1 MNFFRRLFFSLWY
14 LRKPPWDTNV
24 VPPEVHE
31 FIAKHPPGKALDL
44 GCGTGTN
51 AVELAK
57 HKWQVTGVDFVPYAI
72 SSAKRKAKAAC
83 VEVDFRVGDVTK
95 LDGIEGPFDL
105 ILDIGCY
112 HNLPPR
118 GMLSYRDN
126 INQLLGPQGNL
137 LLYAF
142 FRDDPAESG
151 TGVVE
156 ADLEAFSP
164 PLTLVSRTDGQ
175 ERESRPSV
183 WMAFQNI

>member
-1 MNFFRRLFFSLWY
+1 MNFFRRLSFSLWY
-14 LRKPPWDTNV
+14 LRKPPWDSNI
-24 VPPEVHE
+24 VPPEVHD
-31 FIAKHPPGKALDL
+31 FIARHPPGKALDL

-57 HKWQVTGVDFVPYAI
+57 HKWQVTAVDFAPNAI

-83 VEVDFRVGDVTK
+83 VEVDFHVGDVTK
-95 LDGIEGPFDL
+95 LDGVEGPFDL

-118 GMLSYRDN
+118 GMKAYRAN
-126 INQLLGPQGNL
+126 VNVLLRSQGKL

-142 FRDDPAESG
+142 FRDDPEGSG
-151 TGVVE
+151 PGVVE

-175 ERESRPSV
+175 ERGSRPSV
-183 WMAFQNI
+183 WMTYQNI